1 MKREPGLLR
10 CLMLL
15 VVIDVALRVAGFDRA
30 YRIVRR
36 IRAQDTKKQMVGPL
50 LQQVLRA
57 TALYPGRS
65 RCLEQSMAVATLLR
79 RRGIDARVRLAV
91 QHYPFSAH
99 AWVEISGEPVTE
111 SAEVVNRFVRLPEV
125 AA

>member
-1 MKREPGLLR
+1 MTRVPGLLR

-15 VVIDVALRVAGFDRA
+15 FVVDVALRIAGFDRT
-30 YRIVRR
+30 YRLVRR
-36 IRAQDTKKQMVGPL
+36 IRAHDTNRLMAGPL

-65 RCLEQSMAVATLLR
+65 RCLEQSMAVTTLLR
-79 RRGIDARVRLAV
+79 RRGVDARVRLAV

-99 AWVEISGEPVTE
+99 AWVEIDGEAVTE
-111 SAEVVNRFVRLPEV
+111 SAEVVSRFVRLPEV